1 MAKLRMRAVLSAITA
16 GILITIG
23 GCTDPS
29 PLAKPT
35 LEVGSGY
42 EPIRIQMPVGGA
54 TFNRV
59 AGLKAEKTIG
69 TEGGIL
75 QMPGGHTLTFPA
87 GALGEPTL
95 IRGRVDSEYLL
106 VDFEPH
112 GIQFP
117 RGREP
122 LLTLSLQNAD
132 VSGFKSLTVTYVA
145 GNQIL
150 EVLPT
155 DVNVGAA
162 TANSRLKH
170 FSGYLLSGGRSAA
183 AN

>member
-1 MAKLRMRAVLSAITA
+1 MAKLRMRAALSALAA

-23 GCTDPS
+23 GCTDQS
-29 PLAKPT
+29 PLAKSTP
-35 LEVGSGY
+35 EVGAGY
-42 EPIRIQMPVGGA
+42 EPIRIQTPVSGA
-54 TFNRV
+54 SFNRV
-59 AGLKAEKTIG
+59 ADLRAEKTIG
-69 TEGGIL
+69 AEGGVL
-75 QMPGGHTLTFPA
+75 QLPGGHTLTFPA

-95 IRGRVDSEYLL
+95 IRGRVDSEYLQ

-122 LLTLSLQNAD
+122 LLTLSLQNAN
-132 VSGFKSLTVTYVA
+132 VSGFKSLTVTYVV

-155 DVNVGAA
+155 DVNLGAA
-162 TANSRLKH
+162 TANARLRH
-170 FSGYLLSGGRSAA
+170 FSGYLLSGGRAA
-183 AN
+183 AVN

>member
-1 MAKLRMRAVLSAITA
+1 MAKLRMRAALSALAA

-23 GCTDPS
+23 GCTEQS

-35 LEVGSGY
+35 IEVGAGY
-42 EPIRIQMPVGGA
+42 EPVRMQMPAGGA
-54 TFNRV
+54 SFDRG
-59 AGLKAEKTIG
+59 ADLRAEKLIG
-69 TEGGIL
+69 SEGGTL

-87 GALGEPTL
+87 GAVSGPTM
-95 IRGRVDSEYLL
+95 IRSRVDAEYLR

-122 LLTLSLQNAD
+122 LLTLNLQDAD
-132 VSGFKSLTVTYVA
+132 VSGFKSLRVTYVA
-145 GNQIL
+145 GSQIL

-155 DVNVGAA
+155 DINPGAA
-162 TANSRLKH
+162 TANARLLH

-183 AN
+183 N